1 MQKNPYQQD
10 NHSLMSIIRFI
21 LLSVI
26 GVAVV
31 YTLAS
36 STMVIAQII
45 ADVLLFVGFFGI
57 VGLAIYY
64 LIKQ

>member
-1 MQKNPYQQD
+1 MQKHQSQTRD
-10 NHSLMSIIRFI
+10 HSLMSIIRFI
-21 LLSVI
+21 FVSVI
-26 GVAVV
+26 GVAIV

-36 STMVIAQII
+36 STMTIAQII
-45 ADVLLFVGFFGI
+45 ADILLFVGFFGI

>member
-21 LLSVI
+21 SLSVI

-31 YTLAS
+31 YALAS